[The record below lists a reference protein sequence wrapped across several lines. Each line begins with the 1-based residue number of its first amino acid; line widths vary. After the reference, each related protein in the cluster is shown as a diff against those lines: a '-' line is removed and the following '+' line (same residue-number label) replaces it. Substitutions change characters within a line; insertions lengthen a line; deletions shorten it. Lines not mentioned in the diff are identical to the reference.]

1 MKWKIKNYQRGAKRN
16 NPDKPL
22 VILMKNNRKDKQY
35 SEQQRGYN
43 YKSQENISKNFDSK
57 FETQVKWMIFWKII
71 NY

>member
-1 MKWKIKNYQRGAKRN
+1 MKWKIIIREEQKETTQIN
-16 NPDKPL
+16 KPL
-22 VILMKNNRKDKQY
+22 VILMKNNGKDKQY

-43 YKSQENISKNFDSK
+43 YKSQENISKNFDNK

>member
-1 MKWKIKNYQRGAKRN
+1 
-16 NPDKPL
+16 
-22 VILMKNNRKDKQY
+22 MKNNTKDKQY

-43 YKSQENISKNFDSK
+43 YKSQENISKNFDNK